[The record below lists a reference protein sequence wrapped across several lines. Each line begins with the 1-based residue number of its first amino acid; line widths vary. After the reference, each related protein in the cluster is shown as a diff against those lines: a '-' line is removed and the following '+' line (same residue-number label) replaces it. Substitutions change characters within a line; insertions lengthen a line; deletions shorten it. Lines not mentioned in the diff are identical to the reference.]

1 MARICIVEDEE
12 SIANLLEINLNIEGH
27 DTESY
32 ADGKSALETIR
43 AKKFDLIL
51 LDIMLPVLSGI
62 SVCETIRL
70 EDNETPILMLTAKNS
85 SQDRVNGLKA
95 GADDY
100 LVKPFN
106 LEELLLRV
114 ENLLKRS
121 SVELNKE
128 YREFSFSGC
137 KINFLTYEVSS
148 PSKDIIML
156 TKRQIKLLKLLID
169 RQEQVVSREDI
180 LEKVWGFDVYPTTRT
195 IDNYIVEFRK
205 IFEKNP
211 KRPIHFHSVRGVGYK
226 FTP

>member
-1 MARICIVEDEE
+1 
-12 SIANLLEINLNIEGH
+12 
-27 DTESY
+27 
-32 ADGKSALETIR
+32 
-43 AKKFDLIL
+43 
-51 LDIMLPVLSGI
+51 
-62 SVCETIRL
+62 VCETIRL